1 MKVKTE
7 SEMKVE
13 GDVEEA
19 VKMEGVEVK
28 SEMKTEI
35 KHEIKVCPQRRCSFG
50 YPT

>member
-7 SEMKVE
+7 SEMKVK

-19 VKMEGVEVK
+19 VKMEGVEEK
-28 SEMKTEI
+28 SEIKTEI
-35 KHEIKVCPQRRCSFG
+35 KDEIRVCLQRRCSFG